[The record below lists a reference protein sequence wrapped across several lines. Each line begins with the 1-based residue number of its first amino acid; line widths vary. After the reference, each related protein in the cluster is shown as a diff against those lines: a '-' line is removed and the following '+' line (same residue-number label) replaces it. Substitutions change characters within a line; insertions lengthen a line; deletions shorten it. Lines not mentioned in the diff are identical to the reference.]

1 MALTRS
7 ARHQRTV
14 PVPFSALL
22 TPRRSMSSPLGFGR
36 GKLAGNQCPV
46 VAVRPEGANHQWRR
60 NPPRKLSIDLVADER
75 LGRVTGRAGARSL
88 DLPDDRRREPAIT
101 RFGQVSPARAKT
113 RHNGRP
119 ICGYRNSRSEVVP
132 ASCAEER
139 YRRRASARDTTW
151 ERAAQHGSS
160 PDSTLEEAGFELS
173 VRPPRGGWSGSECR
187 PAPVPSDP
195 LASA

>member
-1 MALTRS
+1 M
-7 ARHQRTV
+7 
-14 PVPFSALL
+14 
-22 TPRRSMSSPLGFGR
+22 
-36 GKLAGNQCPV
+36 
-46 VAVRPEGANHQWRR
+46 RPEGANHLWRKK
-60 NPPRKLSIDLVADER
+60 PPRELSIDLVADER

-160 PDSTLEEAGFELS
+160 PDSLPEGGGFELAVPRRERS
-173 VRPPRGGWSGSECR
+173 PRATARAGPSPVRARIKSLSNS
-187 PAPVPSDP
+187 ASPVSTVSI
-195 LASA
+195 L